1 MSELPTYTAAE
12 VAERNF
18 KAGKDCWLIYK
29 KAVYDVTDYVKSDE
43 HPGGPDLV
51 TDYAGKDCT
60 KAFHDAGH
68 SAEALKDFKKFKIG
82 TLATTDETTANK
94 SNTKAPMSKE
104 KQAKQQVKK
113 RACFLFC

>member
-1 MSELPTYTAAE
+1 MTSLQTYTKEE

-29 KAVYDVTDYVKSDE
+29 NNVYDVTHYVDD

-51 TDYAGKDCT
+51 TDWAGKDCT

-68 SAEALKDFKKFKIG
+68 SAEALKDFKKYKIG
-82 TLATTDETTANK
+82 TLATAATTGSADKQNQSK
-94 SNTKAPMSKE
+94 AEEAAGATKRPNR
-104 KQAKQQVKK
+104 K

>member
-1 MSELPTYTAAE
+1 MTELPTYTAAE

-82 TLATTDETTANK
+82 TLATDETTANK

>member
-29 KAVYDVTDYVKSDE
+29 KAVYDVTHYVDD

-51 TDYAGKDCT
+51 TDWAGKDCT

-68 SAEALKDFKKFKIG
+68 SNEAVKDFKKYKIG
-82 TLATTDETTANK
+82 MLATGEVAEK
-94 SNTKAPMSKE
+94 SNMKAPIGLAKAKE
-104 KQAKQQVKK
+104 NQKPQYKK